1 MLKGLHYTYMHAYI
15 QRNYTYKSINDYDQL
30 VGSLRFLGFNSKHSF
45 NEPVLDQKLKHPSQ
59 NLTFPELSRNMGY

>member
-30 VGSLRFLGFNSKHSF
+30 VGSLRFLVLIQNIHSMS
-45 NEPVLDQKLKHPSQ
+45 LCWI
-59 NLTFPELSRNMGY
+59 RN